1 MIPENKKTE
10 PKRKYTEGK
19 ERDHFKYFVKYG
31 EFLPPTKEE
40 IKKAKAPS
48 DWSLIYDSMT
58 PIEKGQWNA
67 EKRKRGMNGKT
78 AEPLNQPKIAKP
90 IKKKP
95 TTEPVPIDFNLD
107 RRLTASLMPKIRE
120 SAVYKLL
127 DNPKVMGTEL
137 GYEGIME
144 ALNLLQSAGMFKKGG
159 KIK

>member
-95 TTEPVPIDFNLD
+95 TIEPVPIDFDLD
-107 RRLTASLMPKIRE
+107 RRLTAGLWSDVVKPTIN
-120 SAVYKLL
+120 
-127 DNPKVMGTEL
+127 NPTATAAEL
-137 GYEGIME
+137 GYGGIME

>member
-95 TTEPVPIDFNLD
+95 YVILMSFETTLKSFKTISQPSKNGAQKKRLKKQAVPPSFLI
-107 RRLTASLMPKIRE
+107 P
-120 SAVYKLL
+120 
-127 DNPKVMGTEL
+127 
-137 GYEGIME
+137 
-144 ALNLLQSAGMFKKGG
+144 LNF
-159 KIK
+159 